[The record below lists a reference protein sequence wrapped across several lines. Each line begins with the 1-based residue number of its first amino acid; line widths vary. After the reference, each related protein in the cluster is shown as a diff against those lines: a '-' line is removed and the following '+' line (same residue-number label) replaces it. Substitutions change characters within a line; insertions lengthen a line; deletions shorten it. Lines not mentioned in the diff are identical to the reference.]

1 MPDMYERAR
10 RLFLLIVETW
20 DHTKFFEFQAYAIA
34 RCLLRY
40 IYACLR
46 YSFEIQAV
54 LAKQRNADDF
64 NSLLSS
70 FFIRLTTFFTSYF
83 NDVDLF
89 LDSSLGY
96 LFSFRCTVVRSYN
109 GSMETTTFYLSVKQ
123 WQHSFAT
130 PLYLSLVEK
139 YIKVCSFCRTLV
151 PQYNGR

>member
-20 DHTKFFEFQAYAIA
+20 DHTKFFEFQAFAIA

-40 IYACLR
+40 RYACLR

-54 LAKQRNADDF
+54 LAKQRNANDF
-64 NSLLSS
+64 NSFFSS
-70 FFIRLTTFFTSYF
+70 FFIRLTTFSTSYF

-89 LDSSLGY
+89 LDSSLCY
-96 LFSFRCTVVRSYN
+96 LFFFRCTVVRSYN
-109 GSMETTTFYLSVKQ
+109 GSMETTTFYLYVKQ

-130 PLYLSLVEK
+130 PLHLSLVEK
-139 YIKVCSFCRTLV
+139 
-151 PQYNGR
+151 